1 MIKTKRMLG
10 LLSAASVLLSGCS
23 STELEERNF
32 PLAAAVTWE
41 ETGGYQMALGFQRV
55 SDVADRKT
63 EKENRANI
71 AAAGTNSYELFEEAD
86 ARNPGKMDY
95 NHIKALV
102 IGQKLL
108 FYPEQ
113 LADFLDFVEQQNV
126 IARSTLLFTCKETP
140 EELMA
145 CGENLEDNVGNY
157 LKDLITSSQDH
168 KSSAAVTLGDLL
180 KAYHNQDEIL
190 MIPEIEIG
198 SGQPVIAGYEV
209 FCGFAPTGYLTSEQG
224 EQLLLSCGELLRY
237 GISMEDGSLIQLSDI
252 HCQYEIRGN
261 GAQVEETV
269 FVTGSIKRFTGEIPE
284 NMEEL
289 FAGELTKRA
298 QEQLREQGIDL
309 TNSYYKLGGYDRAA
323 YARYASDYP
332 AYLENLRIQ
341 YVCHFH
347 EI

>member
-1 MIKTKRMLG
+1 MIKVGKVLVFLTTAM
-10 LLSAASVLLSGCS
+10 VLLCGCS

-55 SDVADRKT
+55 SDVADQKT

-86 ARNPGKMDY
+86 AKNPGKMDY

-102 IGQKLL
+102 IGQELL
-108 FYPEQ
+108 FHSEQ

-126 IARSTLLFTCKETP
+126 IARSTLLFTCKATP

-168 KSSAAVTLGDLL
+168 KSDAAVTLGDLL
-180 KAYHNQDEIL
+180 KAYHNQDEML
-190 MIPEIEIG
+190 MIPELG
-198 SGQPVIAGYEV
+198 LDSGQPVIAGYEV
-209 FCGFAPTGYLTSEQG
+209 LCGFTPAGYLTSEQG

-237 GISMEDGSLIQLSDI
+237 GIAMEDGSLIQLSGI

-261 GAQVEETV
+261 GAQVDETV
-269 FVTGSIKRFTGEIPE
+269 WISGNIKRFAGEIPE

-289 FAGELTKRA
+289 FADELTKQA

-309 TNSYYKLGGYDRAA
+309 TNSYYKLGGYDRTA

-332 AYLENLRIQ
+332 AYLANLRIQ
-341 YVCHFH
+341 YVCRFH